1 MGGDENIAD
10 KIIAQNDK
18 AQKSAKEVDEFG
30 LPLAHAKNLE
40 YLVARIF
47 ARNPDIYLDEDEN
60 KLYIGRRQ
68 VDESARSAVELAD
81 HYNDWCKGNRWPMIF
96 NRVKHLA
103 PRLDKTK
110 LYIADNL
117 LWDIEKQELV
127 VTDKKIKGV

>member
-1 MGGDENIAD
+1 MAEENIAD
-10 KIIAQNDK
+10 KIIENRERRDTPDK
-18 AQKSAKEVDEFG
+18 DEFG
-30 LPLAHAKNLE
+30 LPLAHVNELE

-47 ARNPDIYLDEDEN
+47 IRNPDIYLDEDEN
-60 KLYIGRRQ
+60 KLYIGRHQ
-68 VDESARSAVELAD
+68 VQESARMAVELAD

-96 NRVKHLA
+96 NRVKRLA

-127 VTDKKIKGV
+127 VTERKVKGV